1 MALSESSLQIQSERW
16 DDRVKSLNNVLSTA
30 APPGNQAAN
39 GENKMKFK
47 KYSIRLAIL
56 LLSCFLLACSSTNL
70 IKDIQLSSYAQK
82 QQLHEIINMLQPR
95 LDEGDTLSSFQLF
108 LLAASY
114 NGIRNY
120 SKALATT
127 DLLQKQIDQ
136 GDRGYA
142 GADMT
147 VYPQILRG
155 SIYLDQGEPQKAIE
169 EGTLAYKLLHEDGRD
184 RQNFYTSQ
192 LISIYDFLGVAHAL
206 AGNKADAQKIADSL
220 QNVSI
225 TVMNGPEKYSALA
238 RIYMALKE
246 YDNALRAIRNPDA
259 KVTGLI
265 TAFFDQTFQEIP
277 NLYILSKSL
286 YETGNIKEAKEG
298 YGQLL
303 GHPQIEQIGGI
314 YWIVLL
320 DRAKIALAEGQKSD
334 AEDMLKKAIDVIEK
348 QRSSIN
354 SEAGRIG
361 FVGDKQTAYAELTAL
376 LLVDSRYAEA
386 FAYVER
392 AKARALVDL
401 LASQKDIKVRG
412 GQTEQIKTTLAQID
426 KVEDTLAVV
435 AQVEDKENQ
444 NKSRAV
450 VLALKKDLQEKAP
463 ELAALVSVTTPATAE
478 IQSKI
483 QDDETLL
490 EYYYAGKEWYVF
502 ILTDKTIVAQKL
514 PIADLE
520 KNIDAL
526 RKNIMTRN
534 LPEFNQY
541 SQTLYRQIFTS
552 AAPAIKTKKLII
564 VPHGSLHYL
573 PFAALSDGNEYLI
586 DRFSIRML
594 PSASVLSFLKERAKQ
609 EDRGALI
616 FGNPKLDDPKYDLK
630 FAQDEALAIGKIIP
644 KSNVLLRSEASKTNL
659 LNLGS
664 EYSVIHLAV
673 HGVFDPDRPLNSA
686 LLLAADR
693 NNDGLLRAGDLYNLS
708 LSADL
713 VTLSACETALGKV
726 ATGDDVVGFT
736 RGFLYAG
743 AHSLISSL
751 WQVDDEATSDLMV
764 NFYTNLS
771 KMSKDEALQQAQLKV
786 KKQYP
791 HPYYWAAFLLT
802 GSAI

>member
-1 MALSESSLQIQSERW
+1 
-16 DDRVKSLNNVLSTA
+16 
-30 APPGNQAAN
+30 
-39 GENKMKFK
+39 MKFK
-47 KYSIRLAIL
+47 KYSLRLVIL
-56 LLSCFLLACSSTNL
+56 LLSCFFFACSLS
-70 IKDIQLSSYAQK
+70 KDITLSSYAQK
-82 QQLHEIINMLQPR
+82 QQIHEIINMLQPS
-95 LDEGDTLSSFQLF
+95 LDKGDTLSSFQLY
-108 LLAASY
+108 LLSASY
-114 NGIRNY
+114 IGIRNY
-120 SKALATT
+120 NKALATT
-127 DLLQKQIDQ
+127 DLLQKQIDG
-136 GDRGYA
+136 GDRTLVGS
-142 GADMT
+142 DLT

-155 SIYLDQGEPQKAIE
+155 SVYLDQGEFQKAIQ
-169 EGTLAYKLLHEDGRD
+169 EGNLAFKLLHEAGRD
-184 RQNFYTSQ
+184 KGGFYTSQ
-192 LISIYDFLGVAHAL
+192 LINIYDILGVAHAL
-206 AGNKADAQKIADSL
+206 AGNIAEAQEIAQSL

-246 YDNALRAIRNPDA
+246 YDHALTAIKNPNA
-259 KVTGLI
+259 KVTGAI
-265 TAFFDQTFQEIP
+265 TAFYDQTFQEIP
-277 NLYILSKSL
+277 NRFILSKSL
-286 YETGNIKEAKEG
+286 YETGYSKEAKRG
-298 YGQLL
+298 YDQLL

-320 DRAKIALAEGQKSD
+320 DRAKIALAEGQRRV
-334 AEDMLKKAIDVIEK
+334 AEDMLKKAADVIEK

-361 FVGDKQTAYAELTAL
+361 FVGDKQTVYAELTAL
-376 LLVDSRYAEA
+376 LLNDGRYAEA

-401 LASQKDIKVRG
+401 LASQKNINPHG
-412 GQTEQIKTTLAQID
+412 GQTEQIKTTL
-426 KVEDTLAVV
+426 VELNKAENDLTVV
-435 AQVEDKENQ
+435 AQIQDQSGRIKTR
-444 NKSRAV
+444 SL

-463 ELAALVSVTTPATAE
+463 ELATLVSVTTPAAAE

-483 QDDETLL
+483 KDDETLL
-490 EYYYAGKEWYVF
+490 EYYCAGKDWYVF
-502 ILTDKTIVAQKL
+502 ILTGKTIAAQKL
-514 PIADLE
+514 PSADLE

-526 RKNIMTRN
+526 RKSIAIRN
-534 LPEFNQY
+534 MPEFNQ
-541 SQTLYRQIFTS
+541 SSRTLYRQIFAA

-573 PFAALSDGNEYLI
+573 PFAALSDGNGYLI
-586 DRFSIRML
+586 DGFSIRML
-594 PSASVLSFLKERAKQ
+594 PSASVLNFLTERTKQ
-609 EDRGALI
+609 AGRGALI

-630 FAQDEALAIGKIIP
+630 FAQDEALAIGRIIP
-644 KSNVLLRSEASKTNL
+644 ESKVLLRSEASKTNL
-659 LNLGS
+659 QNFGS
-664 EYSVIHLAV
+664 NYSIIHLAV
-673 HGVFDPDRPLNSA
+673 HGVFDPDKPLNSA

-708 LSADL
+708 LRTDL

-786 KKQYP
+786 KEHYP

-802 GSAI
+802 GSAM

>member
-1 MALSESSLQIQSERW
+1 
-16 DDRVKSLNNVLSTA
+16 
-30 APPGNQAAN
+30 
-39 GENKMKFK
+39 MKLK
-47 KYSIRLAIL
+47 KYFSRLAIL
-56 LLSCFLLACSSTNL
+56 LLSLFFLACSLS
-70 IKDIQLSSYAQK
+70 KDIKLSSYAQK
-82 QQLHEIINMLQPR
+82 QQLHEIINTLQPN
-95 LDEGDTLSSFQLF
+95 LDAGDTLTSFQLF
-108 LLAASY
+108 LLASSY
-114 NGIRNY
+114 SGIRNY

-127 DLLQKQIDQ
+127 NLLQKQIDK
-136 GDRGYA
+136 GDRTIVGS
-142 GADMT
+142 DLT

-155 SIYLDQGEPQKAIE
+155 NVYLDQGEPQKAIQ
-169 EGTLAYKLLHEDGRD
+169 EGTLAHKLLHEEGRD
-184 RQNFYTSQ
+184 RQSFYTSQ
-192 LISIYDFLGVAHAL
+192 LINIYDILGVAYAL
-206 AGNKADAQKIADSL
+206 SGNKADAQKIANSL

-225 TVMNGPEKYSALA
+225 TLMNGPEKYSALA

-246 YDNALRAIRNPDA
+246 YDNALTAIKNPDA
-259 KVTGLI
+259 KVTGAI
-265 TAFFDQTFQEIP
+265 TALYDQTFQEIP

-298 YGQLL
+298 YGRIL

-320 DRAKIALAEGQKSD
+320 DRAKIALAEGQKIA

-376 LLVDSRYAEA
+376 LLADSRYAEA

-401 LASQKDIKVRG
+401 LASQKDINVHSG
-412 GQTEQIKTTLAQID
+412 LQTEQIKTTLAKLN
-426 KVEDTLAVV
+426 KVEDNLSVV

-444 NKSRAV
+444 NKSRAI

-463 ELAALVSVTTPATAE
+463 ELAALVSVTTPTTAE

-483 QDDETLL
+483 KDDETLL
-490 EYYYAGKEWYVF
+490 EYYYTGKEWYVF
-502 ILTDKTIVAQKL
+502 ILTGKTIVAKKM
-514 PIADLE
+514 PTGDLG

-526 RKNIMTRN
+526 RKNITTRN
-534 LPEFNQY
+534 LLEFNRY
-541 SQTLYRQIFTS
+541 SQMIYHQIFTL
-552 AAPAIKTKKLII
+552 AASEIKTIKLII
-564 VPHGSLHYL
+564 VPHGPLHYL
-573 PFAALSDGNEYLI
+573 PFAALSDGKEYLI
-586 DRFSIRML
+586 DRFSIQIL

-609 EDRGALI
+609 DNRGALI

-630 FAQDEALAIGKIIP
+630 FAQDEALAIGKLIP
-644 KSNVLLRSEASKTNL
+644 NSNVLLRSEASKTNL
-659 LNLGS
+659 QKLGS
-664 EYSVIHLAV
+664 KYSIIHLAV
-673 HGVFDPDRPLNSA
+673 HGVFDLDKPLNSA

-693 NNDGLLRAGDLYNLS
+693 NNDGLLRAADLYNLS

-743 AHSLISSL
+743 ARSLISSL
-751 WQVDDEATSDLMV
+751 WQVDDEATRDLMV

-771 KMSKDEALQQAQLKV
+771 RMSKDEALRQAQLKA

-802 GSAI
+802 GSAM

>member
-1 MALSESSLQIQSERW
+1 
-16 DDRVKSLNNVLSTA
+16 
-30 APPGNQAAN
+30 
-39 GENKMKFK
+39 MKLK
-47 KYSIRLAIL
+47 KYFTRSAIL
-56 LLSCFLLACSSTNL
+56 LLSCFFLACSLS
-70 IKDIQLSSYAQK
+70 KDIKLSSYAQK
-82 QQLHEIINMLQPR
+82 HQLHEIINMLQPR

-127 DLLQKQIDQ
+127 DLLQKQIDK
-136 GDRGYA
+136 GDSTYVGS
-142 GADMT
+142 DLT

-155 SIYLDQGEPQKAIE
+155 SVYLDQEEPQKAIQ
-169 EGTLAYKLLHEDGRD
+169 EGNLAFKLLHERGRD
-184 RQNFYTSQ
+184 KGGFYTSQ
-192 LISIYDFLGVAHAL
+192 LIGIYDILGVAHAL
-206 AGNKADAQKIADSL
+206 AGNSIDAQKIAQSL

-246 YDNALRAIRNPDA
+246 YENALTAIKNPDA
-259 KVTGLI
+259 KVTGLV
-265 TAFFDQTFQEIP
+265 TAFYDQTFQEIP

-298 YGQLL
+298 YAQLL

-320 DRAKIALAEGQKSD
+320 DRARIALSEGQKSV

-361 FVGDKQTAYAELTAL
+361 FVGDKQVVYAELTAL
-376 LLVDSRYAEA
+376 LLADGRYAEA

-401 LASQKDIKVRG
+401 LASQKDINVRS
-412 GQTEQIKTTLAQID
+412 GQTEQIKTTLVQLD
-426 KVEDTLAVV
+426 KLEDNLAVV
-435 AQVEDKENQ
+435 ARVEDKENQ

-478 IQSKI
+478 IQRKI
-483 QDDETLL
+483 KDDETLL
-490 EYYYAGKEWYVF
+490 EYYFTGKEWYVF
-502 ILTDKTIVAQKL
+502 ILTGKTIVAQKL
-514 PIADLE
+514 PVTDFE
-520 KNIDAL
+520 KNVDAL
-526 RKNIMTRN
+526 RRSITTRN
-534 LPEFNQY
+534 LSEFNQY
-541 SQTLYRQIFTS
+541 SRTLYRQIFTL
-552 AAPAIKTKKLII
+552 AAPSINTTKLII

-573 PFAALSDGNEYLI
+573 PFAALFDGKEYLI

-594 PSASVLSFLKERAKQ
+594 PSASILSFLKERAKQ

-644 KSNVLLRSEASKTNL
+644 KSHVLLRSEASKANL
-659 LNLGS
+659 QNVWWK
-664 EYSVIHLAV
+664 YSVIHLAV
-673 HGVFDPDRPLNSA
+673 HGVFDLDKPLNSA
-686 LLLAADR
+686 LLLAVDR
-693 NNDGLLRAGDLYNLS
+693 NNDGLLRATDLYNLS

-726 ATGDDVVGFT
+726 STGDDVVGFT

-743 AHSLISSL
+743 ARSLMYVFK
-751 WQVDDEATSDLMV
+751 WFWT
-764 NFYTNLS
+764 
-771 KMSKDEALQQAQLKV
+771 KRV
-786 KKQYP
+786 K
-791 HPYYWAAFLLT
+791 
-802 GSAI
+802 S

>member
-1 MALSESSLQIQSERW
+1 
-16 DDRVKSLNNVLSTA
+16 
-30 APPGNQAAN
+30 
-39 GENKMKFK
+39 MKLI
-47 KYSIRLAIL
+47 KYSKQLAVL
-56 LLSCFLLACSSTNL
+56 LISFFLLACSMS
-70 IKDIQLSSYAQK
+70 KDIQLSSYAQK
-82 QQLHEIINMLQPR
+82 QQLHEIINTLQPG
-95 LDEGDTLSSFQLF
+95 LDKGDTLPSFQLF

-136 GDRGYA
+136 GDRGYV
-142 GADMT
+142 GADLT

-155 SIYLDQGEPQKAIE
+155 SVYLDQGEPQKAIQ
-169 EGTLAYKLLHEDGRD
+169 EGALAYKLLHEDGRD
-184 RQNFYTSQ
+184 RQNFYKSQ

-225 TVMNGPEKYSALA
+225 DVMNVMNGPPKYTALA

-246 YDNALRAIRNPDA
+246 YDHALTAIKHPDA

-277 NLYILSKSL
+277 KLYILSKSL

-298 YGQLL
+298 YAQLL
-303 GHPQIEQIGGI
+303 GHPQIEQIGSI

-320 DRAKIALAEGQKSD
+320 DRAKIALAEGQKST
-334 AEDMLKKAIDVIEK
+334 AEDMLKKAIAVIEK

-361 FVGDKQTAYAELTAL
+361 FVGDKQAAYAELTAL
-376 LLVDSRYAEA
+376 LLAEGRYPEA

-401 LASQKDIKVRG
+401 LASQKDINVRG
-412 GQTEQIKTTLAQID
+412 GQTEQFKTTL
-426 KVEDTLAVV
+426 VELAEAENDLTVV
-435 AQVEDKENQ
+435 AQAQ
-444 NKSRAV
+444 NKEGQNKTRSI
-450 VLALKKDLQEKAP
+450 VLALKRDLQEKAP

-478 IQSKI
+478 IQSRIK
-483 QDDETLL
+483 DDETLL
-490 EYYYAGKEWYVF
+490 EYYNTGKDWVVF
-502 ILTDKTIVAQKL
+502 ILTGKTIAAQNL
-514 PIADLE
+514 SVADLGE
-520 KNIDAL
+520 NIDAL
-526 RKNIMTRN
+526 RKNITTRN

-541 SQTLYRQIFTS
+541 SRTLYRQIFVP
-552 AAPAIKTKKLII
+552 AAPEIKTKKLMI
-564 VPHGSLHYL
+564 VPHGALHYL
-573 PFAALSDGNEYLI
+573 PFAALSDGNQYLI

-594 PSASVLSFLKERAKQ
+594 PSASVLSFFKERTKQ

-644 KSNVLLRSEASKTNL
+644 KSKVLLRSQASKTNL
-659 LNLGS
+659 LNFGS
-664 EYSVIHLAV
+664 NYSVIHLAV
-673 HGVFDPDRPLNSA
+673 HGVFDPDRPLHSA

-713 VTLSACETALGKV
+713 VTLSACETAMGKV
-726 ATGDDVVGFT
+726 STGDDVVGFT

-743 AHSLISSL
+743 ARSLISSL
-751 WQVDDEATSDLMV
+751 WQVDDEATRDLMV

-771 KMSKDEALQQAQLKV
+771 IMSKDEALQQAQLKV

-802 GSAI
+802 GSAM

>member
-1 MALSESSLQIQSERW
+1 ML
-16 DDRVKSLNNVLSTA
+16 
-30 APPGNQAAN
+30 
-39 GENKMKFK
+39 K
-47 KYSIRLAIL
+47 KYHTLLAIL
-56 LLSCFLLACSSTNL
+56 LLSCFLLAFSF
-70 IKDIQLSSYAQK
+70 KDIKISRYAQK
-82 QQLHEIINMLQPR
+82 QQIHEIINTLQPS
-95 LDEGDTLSSFQLF
+95 LDEGDTLSSFQLY

-114 NGIRNY
+114 IGIRNY

-127 DLLQKQIDQ
+127 DLLQKQIDK
-136 GDRGYA
+136 GDRTYVGS
-142 GADMT
+142 DIT

-155 SIYLDQGEPQKAIE
+155 SIYLDQGEFQKAVQ
-169 EGTLAYKLLHEDGRD
+169 EGDLAFKLLHEEGRD
-184 RQNFYTSQ
+184 KSGLYTSQ
-192 LISIYDFLGVAHAL
+192 LIDIYNILGVAHAL
-206 AGNKADAQKIADSL
+206 AGNKVDAQRIAQSL
-220 QNVSI
+220 RNVHIPGI
-225 TVMNGPEKYSALA
+225 TGPAKYSTLA
-238 RIYMALKE
+238 RIYMALNE
-246 YDNALRAIRNPDA
+246 YNKALTAIKNRDA
-259 KVTGLI
+259 KVTGLA
-265 TAFFDQTFQEIP
+265 TAFYDQTFQEIP

-298 YGQLL
+298 YDQLL

-320 DRAKIALAEGQKSD
+320 DRARIALAEGHKSV
-334 AEDMLKKAIDVIEK
+334 AEDMLKKAADVIEK
-348 QRSSIN
+348 SRSSIN

-361 FVGDKQTAYAELTAL
+361 FVGDKQVVYAELTAL
-376 LLVDSRYAEA
+376 LLNDGRYAEA

-401 LASQKDIKVRG
+401 LASQKNIISHG
-412 GQTEQIKTTLAQID
+412 GQTGQIKTTLAELSKAEND
-426 KVEDTLAVV
+426 LAVV
-435 AQVEDKENQ
+435 AQDQDKEGQ
-444 NKSRAV
+444 TKTRSI
-450 VLALKKDLQEKAP
+450 VLALKKDLREKEP
-463 ELAALVSVTTPATAE
+463 ELATLVTVTTPATAE

-483 QDDETLL
+483 KDDETLL
-490 EYYYAGKEWYVF
+490 EYYCAGKDWYVF
-502 ILTDKTIVAQKL
+502 ILTGKTIVAQKL
-514 PIADLE
+514 PAADME

-526 RKNIMTRN
+526 RKNIATRN

-541 SQTLYRQIFTS
+541 SKILYHQIFAL

-573 PFAALSDGNEYLI
+573 PFAALTDGNEYLI

-594 PSASVLSFLKERAKQ
+594 PSASVLSFLTERTKQ
-609 EDRGALI
+609 DDRGALI

-630 FAQDEALAIGKIIP
+630 FAQDEALAIGRIIP
-644 KSNVLLRSEASKTNL
+644 KSKVLLRSEASKTTLQNI
-659 LNLGS
+659 GGK
-664 EYSVIHLAV
+664 YSVIHLAV
-673 HGVFDPDRPLNSA
+673 HGVFDLDKPLNSA
-686 LLLAADR
+686 LLLAADS

-743 AHSLISSL
+743 ARSLVSSL
-751 WQVDDEATSDLMV
+751 WQVDDEATHDLMV

-771 KMSKDEALQQAQLKV
+771 KMSKEEALRQAQLTA

>member
-1 MALSESSLQIQSERW
+1 VQTVMFE
-16 DDRVKSLNNVLSTA
+16 VLWHRR
-30 APPGNQAAN
+30 GNHAVN
-39 GENKMKFK
+39 GENNMKLK
-47 KYSIRLAIL
+47 KHSAKLAIL
-56 LLSCFLLACSSTNL
+56 LLSCFLLAFSF
-70 IKDIQLSSYAQK
+70 KDIKLSSYAQK

-95 LDEGDTLSSFQLF
+95 VDEGDTLSSFQLF

-120 SKALATT
+120 SKALATI
-127 DLLQKQIDQ
+127 DLLQKQIDK
-136 GDRGYA
+136 GDRTYVGS
-142 GADMT
+142 DLT

-155 SIYLDQGEPQKAIE
+155 YIYLDQGETQKAIQ
-169 EGTLAYKLLHEDGRD
+169 EGSLAYKLLHEDGRE
-184 RQNFYTSQ
+184 RNSFYTSQ
-192 LISIYDFLGVAHAL
+192 LIDIYDVLGVAHAL
-206 AGNKADAQKIADSL
+206 TGNKVDAQKIANSL
-220 QNVSI
+220 QKLSI
-225 TVMNGPEKYSALA
+225 TVMNGPPKYTALA

-246 YDNALRAIRNPDA
+246 YDNALTAIKNPDA
-259 KVTGLI
+259 KVTGFI
-265 TAFFDQTFQEIP
+265 TAFYDQTFQEIP
-277 NLYILSKSL
+277 KLYILSKSL

-298 YGQLL
+298 YAQLL

-320 DRAKIALAEGQKSD
+320 DRARIALSEGQNTA

-361 FVGDKQTAYAELTAL
+361 FVGDKQMAYAELTEL
-376 LLVDSRYAEA
+376 LLAHGRYEEA

-401 LASQKDIKVRG
+401 LASQKGINVHG
-412 GQTEQIKTTLAQID
+412 GQTEQIKTTLVHLD
-426 KVEDTLAVV
+426 KLEDNLAVV
-435 AQVEDKENQ
+435 AQVKDKENQ

-450 VLALKKDLQEKAP
+450 VLALKKDLKEKAP

-483 QDDETLL
+483 KDDETLL
-490 EYYYAGKEWYVF
+490 EYYCAGKQWYVF
-502 ILTDKTIVAQKL
+502 ILTNKSIVAQKL
-514 PIADLE
+514 SIADLE
-520 KNIDAL
+520 KNIEAL
-526 RKNIMTRN
+526 RKNITTRN
-534 LPEFNQY
+534 LSEFNQY
-541 SQTLYRQIFTS
+541 SQTLYRQIFTL
-552 AAPAIKTKKLII
+552 AAPSIKTIKLII

-573 PFAALSDGNEYLI
+573 PFAALSDGKEYLI

-594 PSASVLSFLKERAKQ
+594 PSASVLSFLKGWAKQ
-609 EDRGALI
+609 ENRGALI

-659 LNLGS
+659 QNLGS
-664 EYSVIHLAV
+664 KYSIIHLAV
-673 HGVFDPDRPLNSA
+673 HGVFDLDKPLNSA
-686 LLLAADR
+686 LLLAADK
-693 NNDGLLRAGDLYNLS
+693 NNDGQLRAGDLYNLS

-713 VTLSACETALGKV
+713 VTLSACETAMGKV

-736 RGFLYAG
+736 RGFFYAG
-743 AHSLISSL
+743 ASSLISSL
-751 WQVDDEATSDLMV
+751 WQVDDEATRDLMV
-764 NFYTNLS
+764 NFYINLS
-771 KMSKDEALQQAQLKV
+771 QMSKDEALRQAQLKA

-802 GSAI
+802 GSAM

>member
-1 MALSESSLQIQSERW
+1 
-16 DDRVKSLNNVLSTA
+16 
-30 APPGNQAAN
+30 
-39 GENKMKFK
+39 MKLK
-47 KYSIRLAIL
+47 KYSTSLAIL
-56 LLSCFLLACSSTNL
+56 LLSCFFLACSSINL
-70 IKDIQLSSYAQK
+70 IKDIELSSYAQK

-95 LDEGDTLSSFQLF
+95 LDEGDTPSSFQLF

-127 DLLQKQIDQ
+127 DLLQKQIDK
-136 GDRGYA
+136 GDRGYV
-142 GADMT
+142 GADLT

-169 EGTLAYKLLHEDGRD
+169 EGTLAYKLLHEEGRE

-225 TVMNGPEKYSALA
+225 DVMNVMNGPPKYSALA

-277 NLYILSKSL
+277 KLYILSKSL

-320 DRAKIALAEGQKSD
+320 DRAKIALAEGQKSV

-376 LLVDSRYAEA
+376 LLADGRYAEA

-401 LASQKDIKVRG
+401 LASQKNISVRG

-463 ELAALVSVTTPATAE
+463 ELAALITVATPATAE

-483 QDDETLL
+483 KDDETLL
-490 EYYYAGKEWYVF
+490 EYYCAGKEWYVF
-502 ILTDKTIVAQKL
+502 ILTGKTIVAMKL
-514 PIADLE
+514 PAADLE
-520 KNIDAL
+520 NNIDAL
-526 RKNIMTRN
+526 RKNITTRN
-534 LPEFNQY
+534 LPEFNPY
-541 SQTLYRQIFTS
+541 SRTLYRQIFAL

-573 PFAALSDGNEYLI
+573 PFAALSDGSEYLI

-594 PSASVLSFLKERAKQ
+594 PSASVLSFLKERVKQ

-659 LNLGS
+659 QNLGS
-664 EYSVIHLAV
+664 KYSVIHLAV
-673 HGVFDPDRPLNSA
+673 HGVFDLDKPLNSA

-693 NNDGLLRAGDLYNLS
+693 NNDGLLRASDLYNLS

-743 AHSLISSL
+743 ARSLISSL
-751 WQVDDEATSDLMV
+751 WQVDDEATRDLMV

-771 KMSKDEALQQAQLKV
+771 EMSKDESLRQAQLKA
-786 KKQYP
+786 KRQYP

-802 GSAI
+802 GSAM

>member
-1 MALSESSLQIQSERW
+1 
-16 DDRVKSLNNVLSTA
+16 
-30 APPGNQAAN
+30 
-39 GENKMKFK
+39 MKLK
-47 KYSIRLAIL
+47 KYSSILAIL
-56 LLSCFLLACSSTNL
+56 LLSCFFLACSLT
-70 IKDIQLSSYAQK
+70 KDIKLSSYAQK
-82 QQLHEIINMLQPR
+82 QQIHEIINMLQPR
-95 LDEGDTLSSFQLF
+95 LDEGDRLSSFQLYF
-108 LLAASY
+108 LAASY

-120 SKALATT
+120 SKALVTT
-127 DLLQKQIDQ
+127 DLLQKQIDE
-136 GDRGYA
+136 GDRAYLGS
-142 GADMT
+142 DLT

-155 SIYLDQGEPQKAIE
+155 YVYLDQGEPQKAIQ
-169 EGTLAYKLLHEDGRD
+169 EGALAYKLLHEEGREGKT
-184 RQNFYTSQ
+184 FYTSQ
-192 LISIYDFLGVAHAL
+192 LIDIYDILGVAYAL
-206 AGNKADAQKIADSL
+206 SGNKVEAQKIANSL
-220 QNVSI
+220 QNVSF
-225 TVMNGPEKYSALA
+225 TVMNGPPKYSALA

-246 YDNALRAIRNPDA
+246 YDNALTAIKNPDA

-265 TAFFDQTFQEIP
+265 TAFYDQTFQEIP
-277 NLYILSKSL
+277 KLYILSKSL
-286 YETGNIKEAKEG
+286 YETGYIKEAKKG

-320 DRAKIALAEGQKSD
+320 DRAKIALAEGQKSL

-376 LLVDSRYAEA
+376 LIADGRYAEA

-401 LASQKDIKVRG
+401 LASQKDINVRG
-412 GQTEQIKTTLAQID
+412 GQTEQIKTTLAQLD
-426 KVEDTLAVV
+426 KIEDDLSIV

-463 ELAALVSVTTPATAE
+463 ELAALVSVTTPTTAE

-483 QDDETLL
+483 KDDETLL

-502 ILTDKTIVAQKL
+502 ILAGKTIVAKKL
-514 PIADLE
+514 PVGDLE

-526 RKNIMTRN
+526 RKNIATRN
-534 LPEFNQY
+534 LLEFNQY
-541 SQTLYRQIFTS
+541 SQMIYHQIFTL
-552 AAPAIKTKKLII
+552 AAPAIKTIKLII

-573 PFAALSDGNEYLI
+573 PFAALSDGKEYLI
-586 DRFSIRML
+586 DRFSIQIL

-609 EDRGALI
+609 DDRGALI

-644 KSNVLLRSEASKTNL
+644 KSKVLLRSEASKTNL
-659 LNLGS
+659 QKLGS
-664 EYSVIHLAV
+664 KYSIIHLAV
-673 HGVFDPDRPLNSA
+673 HGVFDLDKPLNSA

-693 NNDGLLRAGDLYNLS
+693 NNDGLLRAADLYNLS

-743 AHSLISSL
+743 ARSLISSL
-751 WQVDDEATSDLMV
+751 WQVDDEATRDLMV

-771 KMSKDEALQQAQLKV
+771 GMSKDEALRQAQLKT

-791 HPYYWAAFLLT
+791 HPYYWAAFLFT
-802 GSAI
+802 GSAM

>member
-1 MALSESSLQIQSERW
+1 
-16 DDRVKSLNNVLSTA
+16 
-30 APPGNQAAN
+30 
-39 GENKMKFK
+39 MKLK
-47 KYSIRLAIL
+47 KYSTRLAIL
-56 LLSCFLLACSSTNL
+56 LLSCFLSACALS
-70 IKDIQLSSYAQK
+70 KDIKLSSYAQK
-82 QQLHEIINMLQPR
+82 QQIHEIINMLQPE
-95 LDEGDTLSSFQLF
+95 LDEGGTLSSFQLY

-136 GDRGYA
+136 GERTYVGSDL
-142 GADMT
+142 T

-155 SIYLDQGEPQKAIE
+155 SVYLDQGEPQKAIQ
-169 EGTLAYKLLHEDGRD
+169 EGALAYKLLHEGGREKST
-184 RQNFYTSQ
+184 FYTSQ
-192 LISIYDFLGVAHAL
+192 LIDIYDVLGVAHAL
-206 AGNKADAQKIADSL
+206 TGNKADAQKIADSL
-220 QNVSI
+220 QNISI
-225 TVMNGPEKYSALA
+225 TDMNVMNGPPKYSALA

-246 YDNALRAIRNPDA
+246 YDNALAAIKHPDA

-277 NLYILSKSL
+277 KLYILSKSL
-286 YETGNIKEAKEG
+286 YETGNIKEATEG
-298 YGQLL
+298 YDQLL

-320 DRAKIALAEGQKSD
+320 DRAKIALAEGRKST

-376 LLVDSRYAEA
+376 LLADGRYAEA

-401 LASQKDIKVRG
+401 LASQKDINVRG
-412 GQTEQIKTTLAQID
+412 GQTEQIKTTLAQLD
-426 KVEDTLAVV
+426 KVEDNLAVV

-444 NKSRAV
+444 KKSRAV

-478 IQSKI
+478 IQNKI
-483 QDDETLL
+483 KDDETLL
-490 EYYYAGKEWYVF
+490 EYYCAGKEWYVF
-502 ILTDKTIVAQKL
+502 ILTGKTIVAQKL
-514 PIADLE
+514 PVADLE
-520 KNIDAL
+520 NNIDGL
-526 RKNIMTRN
+526 RKNITTRN

-541 SQTLYRQIFTS
+541 SRTLYRQIFTL

-573 PFAALSDGNEYLI
+573 PFAALSDSNEYLI

-659 LNLGS
+659 LNFGS
-664 EYSVIHLAV
+664 KYSVIHLAV
-673 HGVFDPDRPLNSA
+673 HGVFDLDKPLNSA

-693 NNDGLLRAGDLYNLS
+693 NNDGLLRAADLYNLS

-743 AHSLISSL
+743 ARSLISSL
-751 WQVDDEATSDLMV
+751 WQVDDEATRDLMV

-771 KMSKDEALQQAQLKV
+771 KMSKDDALQQAQLKV

-791 HPYYWAAFLLT
+791 QPFYWAAFLLT
-802 GSAI
+802 GSAM

>member
-1 MALSESSLQIQSERW
+1 MKLKKHSLR
-16 DDRVKSLNNVLSTA
+16 
-30 APPGNQAAN
+30 
-39 GENKMKFK
+39 F
-47 KYSIRLAIL
+47 AIL
-56 LLSCFLLACSSTNL
+56 LLSCFLSACALS
-70 IKDIQLSSYAQK
+70 KDIKLSSYAQK
-82 QQLHEIINMLQPR
+82 QQTHEIINMLQPE
-95 LDEGDTLSSFQLF
+95 LDGGVALSSFQLY

-114 NGIRNY
+114 TGIRNY

-136 GDRGYA
+136 GDRTFVGS
-142 GADMT
+142 DLT

-155 SIYLDQGEPQKAIE
+155 SVYLDQGEPQKAIQ
-169 EGTLAYKLLHEDGRD
+169 EGVLAYKLLHEGGREKGT
-184 RQNFYTSQ
+184 FYTSQ
-192 LISIYDFLGVAHAL
+192 LIDIYDVLGVAHAL

-225 TVMNGPEKYSALA
+225 TVMNGPPKYSALA
-238 RIYMALKE
+238 RIYMALKDF
-246 YDNALRAIRNPDA
+246 DNALAAIKHPDA

-277 NLYILSKSL
+277 KLYILSKSL

-298 YGQLL
+298 YAQLL

-320 DRAKIALAEGQKSD
+320 DRAMIASSEGQKTA

-361 FVGDKQTAYAELTAL
+361 FVGDKQAAYAELTVL
-376 LLVDSRYAEA
+376 LLADGRYAEA

-401 LASQKDIKVRG
+401 LASQKDIKIHG
-412 GQTEQIKTTLAQID
+412 GQTEQIKTTLSELNKAEND
-426 KVEDTLAVV
+426 LTFV
-435 AQVEDKENQ
+435 AQAQSKEGQ
-444 NKSRAV
+444 SKTRSI
-450 VLALKKDLQEKAP
+450 VLALKKDLQEKVP
-463 ELAALVSVTTPATAE
+463 ELASLVSVTTSATAE
-478 IQSKI
+478 IQSMIK
-483 QDDETLL
+483 DDETLL
-490 EYYYAGKEWYVF
+490 EYYSAGKEWYVF
-502 ILTDKTIVAQKL
+502 ILTGKTIMAQKL
-514 PIADLE
+514 PVADLE
-520 KNIDAL
+520 KNIEAL
-526 RKNIMTRN
+526 RKNITTRN
-534 LPEFNQY
+534 LPGFNQY
-541 SQTLYRQIFTS
+541 SRTLYRQIFAL

-564 VPHGSLHYL
+564 VSHGSLHYL
-573 PFAALSDGNEYLI
+573 PFAALSDGKEYLI
-586 DRFSIRML
+586 DRFSMRML

-609 EDRGALI
+609 ENRGALI
-616 FGNPKLDDPKYDLK
+616 FGNPKLEDPKYDLK

-659 LNLGS
+659 LNYGS
-664 EYSVIHLAV
+664 KYSVIHLAV
-673 HGVFDPDRPLNSA
+673 HGVFDIDKPLNSA

-726 ATGDDVVGFT
+726 STGDDVVGFT

-743 AHSLISSL
+743 ARSLISSL
-751 WQVDDEATSDLMV
+751 WQVDDEATRDLMV
-764 NFYTNLS
+764 HFYTNLS
-771 KMSKDEALQQAQLKV
+771 KMSKDEALRQAQLKA

-791 HPYYWAAFLLT
+791 QPFYWAAFLLT
-802 GSAI
+802 GSAM

>member
-1 MALSESSLQIQSERW
+1 
-16 DDRVKSLNNVLSTA
+16 VG
-30 APPGNQAAN
+30 PPETQAVN
-39 GENKMKFK
+39 GGKNMKLK
-47 KYSIRLAIL
+47 KHSIGLVIL
-56 LLSCFLLACSSTNL
+56 LLSCLLSACALS
-70 IKDIQLSSYAQK
+70 KDIQLSSYAQK
-82 QQLHEIINMLQPR
+82 QQLHEIINTLQPG
-95 LDEGDTLSSFQLF
+95 LDKGDTLPSFQLF

-114 NGIRNY
+114 TGIRNY

-136 GDRGYA
+136 GDRGYV
-142 GADMT
+142 GADLT

-155 SIYLDQGEPQKAIE
+155 SVYLDQGEPQKAIQ
-169 EGTLAYKLLHEDGRD
+169 EGALAYKLLHEDGRD
-184 RQNFYTSQ
+184 RQNFYKSQ

-225 TVMNGPEKYSALA
+225 DVMNVMNGPPKYSALA

-246 YDNALRAIRNPDA
+246 YDHALTAIKHPDA

-277 NLYILSKSL
+277 KLYILSKSL

-298 YGQLL
+298 YAQLL

-320 DRAKIALAEGQKSD
+320 DRARIALGEGQKTA

-361 FVGDKQTAYAELTAL
+361 FVGDKQAAYAELTAL
-376 LLVDSRYAEA
+376 LLADGRYAEA

-412 GQTEQIKTTLAQID
+412 GQTGQIKTTLVQLE
-426 KVEDTLAVV
+426 KVEDNLAVV

-463 ELAALVSVTTPATAE
+463 ELAALVTVTTPATAE

-483 QDDETLL
+483 NDDETLL
-490 EYYYAGKEWYVF
+490 EYYYTGKEWYVF
-502 ILTDKTIVAQKL
+502 ILTGKTIVAQKL
-514 PIADLE
+514 PVADLE
-520 KNIDAL
+520 KDIEAL
-526 RKNIMTRN
+526 RKNITTLN
-534 LPEFNQY
+534 LPEFKQY
-541 SQTLYRQIFTS
+541 SQALYRKIFIL
-552 AAPAIKTKKLII
+552 AASAIKTKKLII

-594 PSASVLSFLKERAKQ
+594 PSASVLSFLNERVKQ

-616 FGNPKLDDPKYDLK
+616 FGNPKLDNPRYDLK

-644 KSNVLLRSEASKTNL
+644 KSNVFLRSEASKTNL
-659 LNLGS
+659 QNFGS
-664 EYSVIHLAV
+664 KYSIIHLAV
-673 HGVFDPDRPLNSA
+673 HGVFDLDKPLNSA

-693 NNDGLLRAGDLYNLS
+693 NNDGLLKAGDLYNLS

-743 AHSLISSL
+743 ARSLISSL

-771 KMSKDEALQQAQLKV
+771 KMSKDEALRQAQLKA
-786 KKQYP
+786 KKKYP

-802 GSAI
+802 GSAM

>member
-1 MALSESSLQIQSERW
+1 
-16 DDRVKSLNNVLSTA
+16 
-30 APPGNQAAN
+30 
-39 GENKMKFK
+39 MKLK
-47 KYSIRLAIL
+47 KYSIRLSIL
-56 LLSCFLLACSSTNL
+56 LLSCFFVACSLS
-70 IKDIQLSSYAQK
+70 KDIRLSSYAQK
-82 QQLHEIINMLQPR
+82 QQIHEIINMLQPR
-95 LDEGDTLSSFQLF
+95 LDEGDTLSSFQLY

-127 DLLQKQIDQ
+127 DLLQKQIDK
-136 GDRGYA
+136 GDRTYVGS
-142 GADMT
+142 DLT

-155 SIYLDQGEPQKAIE
+155 YVYLDQGEPQKAIQ
-169 EGTLAYKLLHEDGRD
+169 EGTLAYKLLHEEGRE
-184 RQNFYTSQ
+184 RGTFYTSQ
-192 LISIYDFLGVAHAL
+192 LIDIYDILGVAHAL
-206 AGNKADAQKIADSL
+206 AGNRADAQRIADSL
-220 QNVSI
+220 QHVSF
-225 TVMNGPEKYSALA
+225 TVMNGPPKYTALA

-246 YDNALRAIRNPDA
+246 YDHALTAIRNPDA

-277 NLYILSKSL
+277 KLYILSKSL

-320 DRAKIALAEGQKSD
+320 DRAKIALAEGQKSV

-361 FVGDKQTAYAELTAL
+361 FVGDKQTVYAELTAL
-376 LLVDSRYAEA
+376 LLADGRYAEA

-401 LASQKDIKVRG
+401 LASQKDIKSHG
-412 GQTEQIKTTLAQID
+412 GQTEQIKTTLSELNKAEND
-426 KVEDTLAVV
+426 LTFV
-435 AQVEDKENQ
+435 AQAQ
-444 NKSRAV
+444 NKEGQNKTRSI
-450 VLALKKDLQEKAP
+450 VLALKKDLQEKVP
-463 ELAALVSVTTPATAE
+463 ELASLVSVTTPATVE
-478 IQSKI
+478 IQSMIK
-483 QDDETLL
+483 DDETLL
-490 EYYYAGKEWYVF
+490 EYYSTGKEWYIF
-502 ILTDKTIVAQKL
+502 ILTGKTIVAQRL
-514 PIADLE
+514 PVTDLE
-520 KNIDAL
+520 NNIDAL
-526 RKNIMTRN
+526 RKNITTRN
-534 LPEFNQY
+534 LPGFNQY
-541 SQTLYRQIFTS
+541 SRTLYRQIFAL
-552 AAPAIKTKKLII
+552 AAPTIKTKKLII

-573 PFAALSDGNEYLI
+573 PFAALSDGEEYLI

-594 PSASVLSFLKERAKQ
+594 PSAGILIFLQKRMNQ

-659 LNLGS
+659 QYYGS
-664 EYSVIHLAV
+664 QYSVIHLAV
-673 HGVFDPDRPLNSA
+673 HGVFDLDKPLNSA

-693 NNDGLLRAGDLYNLS
+693 NNDGLLRASDLYNLS
-708 LSADL
+708 LNADL

-743 AHSLISSL
+743 ARSLISSL
-751 WQVDDEATSDLMV
+751 WQVDDEATRDLMV
-764 NFYTNLS
+764 NFYNNLS
-771 KMSKDEALQQAQLKV
+771 KMSKDEALRQAQLKV

-791 HPYYWAAFLLT
+791 PPYYWAAFLLT
-802 GSAI
+802 GSAM